1 MASASPCSA
10 EAEYYCQNDKATK
23 STHIKRAST
32 PDRSKEKPVTFK
44 EMEMSVAA
52 QNGAALPAVD
62 QKQVMRA
69 VFASCLGWALDLFD
83 LFVLLYVAPVVGRL
97 FFPSEHAMFSLA
109 AVYASF
115 AVTLFMRP
123 LGSAW
128 FGSYA
133 DRHGRKGAMIFAVV
147 GVGLSTAAFGL
158 LPTVAQVGLI
168 APLLFVVLRL
178 VQGVFVGGVVA
189 STHTIGTE
197 SVAPR
202 YRGAVS
208 GLIGGGGAGLG
219 ALLASLT
226 FLAMSALFPGEQ
238 FDVWGWRCMFFTGI
252 ISSMLGLFVFNSL
265 EESPLWKKLAA
276 EKAAKAAAAAAA
288 VVQRDGNSG
297 NSSAPVEI
305 VRSPLRTLFSRDY
318 RSILLINLLLT
329 IGGGSGYYLTSG
341 YLPTFLKVVSH
352 VPNNAAAA
360 ILMICS
366 IAVLVASVA
375 AGPLSTF
382 IGRKSAFIWIGLIR
396 LVALPALFLLLPTAQ
411 SITMIGIYAVVL
423 SALGSAGYA
432 PILIF
437 LNERFPT
444 AIRATGTGLSWN
456 IGFAIGGMMPTAV
469 SLVAKDARELPLTLA
484 IFVGAISVI
493 FMVGAFVVP
502 ETLGRLDKG
511 VAREAV

>member
-1 MASASPCSA
+1 
-10 EAEYYCQNDKATK
+10 
-23 STHIKRAST
+23 
-32 PDRSKEKPVTFK
+32 
-44 EMEMSVAA
+44 MSVAA
-52 QNGAALPAVD
+52 QDGAALPAID
-62 QKQVMRA
+62 QKQVMGA

-97 FFPSEHAMFSLA
+97 FFPSEHAMLSLA

-133 DRHGRKGAMIFAVV
+133 DRHGRKGAMIVAVV
-147 GVGLSTAAFGL
+147 GVGVSTAAFGL
-158 LPTVAQVGLI
+158 LPTVAQVGVA
-168 APLLFVVLRL
+168 APLLFVALRL

-197 SVAPR
+197 SVAPK

-226 FLAMSALFPGEQ
+226 YLAMSALFPGEQ
-238 FDVWGWRCMFFTGI
+238 FDMWGWRCMFFTGI

-265 EESPLWKKLAA
+265 EESPLWKKLAQ
-276 EKAAKAAAAAAA
+276 EKAAKAAAAAVAA
-288 VVQRDGNSG
+288 ASG
-297 NSSAPVEI
+297 NGNGNATGSAPVEI

-318 RSILLINLLLT
+318 RSILLVNLLLT

-352 VPNNAAAA
+352 APNGAAAA

-366 IAVLVASVA
+366 VVVVIASVG
-375 AGPLSTF
+375 AGHMSTF
-382 IGRKSAFIWIGLIR
+382 IGRKTAFVWIGSIR
-396 LVALPALFLLLPTAQ
+396 LIALPGLFLLLPTAH
-411 SITMIGIYAVVL
+411 SITMVGVYAVVL

-469 SLVAKDARELPLTLA
+469 SLVARDAGELPLTLA

-493 FMVGAFVVP
+493 FLIGAFVVP
-502 ETLGRLDKG
+502 ETVGRLDTGAGRKRG
-511 VAREAV
+511 

>member
-1 MASASPCSA
+1 
-10 EAEYYCQNDKATK
+10 
-23 STHIKRAST
+23 
-32 PDRSKEKPVTFK
+32 
-44 EMEMSVAA
+44 MSVAA

-62 QKQVMRA
+62 QRQVMGA
-69 VFASCLGWALDLFD
+69 VVASCLGWALDLFD
-83 LFVLLYVAPVVGRL
+83 LFVLLFVAPVVGRL
-97 FFPSEHAMFSLA
+97 FFPSEHAMLSLA

-115 AVTLFMRP
+115 AVTLLMRP

-133 DRHGRKGAMIFAVV
+133 DRHGRKGAMITAVV

-158 LPTVAQVGLI
+158 LPTVAQVGLV
-168 APLLFVVLRL
+168 APILFLMLRL

-197 SVAPR
+197 SVAPK

-226 FLAMSALFPGEQ
+226 YLTMSAIFPGEL

-252 ISSMLGLFVFNSL
+252 VSSILGLFVFSSL

-276 EKAAKAAAAAAA
+276 EKAAKAAMQNTAT
-288 VVQRDGNSG
+288 
-297 NSSAPVEI
+297 PVEV
-305 VRSPLRTLFSRDY
+305 VRSPIRTLFSRDY
-318 RSILLINLLLT
+318 RSILFVNLLLT

-352 VPNNAAAA
+352 APNGAAAA

-366 IAVLVASVA
+366 VAVVIASIA
-375 AGPLSTF
+375 AGHLSTF
-382 IGRKSAFIWIGLIR
+382 IGRKSAFVWIGLIR
-396 LVALPALFLLLPTAQ
+396 LIALPALFLLLPTAQ
-411 SITMIGIYAVVL
+411 SITMIGVYAVIL

-469 SLVAKDARELPLTLA
+469 SLVAKDAGQLPMTLA
-484 IFVGAISVI
+484 IFAGAISVI
-493 FMVGAFVVP
+493 FLAGAFIVP
-502 ETLGRLDKG
+502 ETRGKLDNG
-511 VAREAV
+511 TAHEAA

>member
-1 MASASPCSA
+1 M
-10 EAEYYCQNDKATK
+10 
-23 STHIKRAST
+23 
-32 PDRSKEKPVTFK
+32 
-44 EMEMSVAA
+44 MSVAA
-52 QNGAALPAVD
+52 QNGAAVPAID
-62 QKQVMRA
+62 QRQVMGA

-97 FFPSEHAMFSLA
+97 FFPSDHAMLSLA
-109 AVYASF
+109 GVYASF
-115 AVTLFMRP
+115 AVTLLMRP
-123 LGSAW
+123 LGSAL

-133 DRHGRKGAMIFAVV
+133 DRHGRKGAMIVAVV
-147 GVGLSTAAFGL
+147 GVGISTAAFGL
-158 LPTVAQVGLI
+158 LPTVHTVGLA
-168 APLLFVVLRL
+168 APILFLILRL

-197 SVAPR
+197 SVAPK

-208 GLIGGGGAGLG
+208 GLIGGGGAGMG

-226 FLAMSALFPGEQ
+226 FLLMSSLFPGEL

-252 ISSMLGLFVFNSL
+252 ISSVLGLFVFNSL
-265 EESPLWKKLAA
+265 EESPLWRKLAA
-276 EKAAKAAAAAAA
+276 EKAAKAAAQKRDAA
-288 VVQRDGNSG
+288 
-297 NSSAPVEI
+297 VEI
-305 VRSPLRTLFSRDY
+305 VRSPLKTLFSRDY
-318 RSILLINLLLT
+318 RSILFVNLLLT

-352 VPNNAAAA
+352 APNGAAAA

-366 IAVLVASVA
+366 IAVVIASVA
-375 AGPLSTF
+375 AGHLSTF
-382 IGRKSAFIWIGLIR
+382 IGRKTAFVWIGLIR
-396 LVALPALFLLLPTAQ
+396 LVALPGIFLLLPTATD
-411 SITMIGIYAVVL
+411 IVTLGIYAVVL

-456 IGFAIGGMMPTAV
+456 IGFAIGGMMPTFV
-469 SLVAKDARELPLTLA
+469 SLVAKETSQLPVMLA

-493 FMVGAFVVP
+493 FLIGAFIVP
-502 ETLGRLDKG
+502 ETRGRLDQP
-511 VAREAV
+511 ASRNTN

>member
-1 MASASPCSA
+1 MMSAA
-10 EAEYYCQNDKATK
+10 
-23 STHIKRAST
+23 
-32 PDRSKEKPVTFK
+32 V
-44 EMEMSVAA
+44 
-52 QNGAALPAVD
+52 QNGAALPVVD
-62 QKQVMRA
+62 QRQVIGA
-69 VFASCLGWALDLFD
+69 VAASCMGWALDLFD
-83 LFVLLYVAPVVGRL
+83 LFVLLYVAPVIGRL
-97 FFPSEHAMFSLA
+97 FFPSEHAMLSLA

-115 AVTLFMRP
+115 AVTLLMRP

-133 DRHGRKGAMIFAVV
+133 DRHGRKGAMIIAVV

-158 LPTVAQVGLI
+158 LPTVAQVELV
-168 APLLFVVLRL
+168 APILFLLLRL

-197 SVAPR
+197 SVAPK

-226 FLAMSALFPGEQ
+226 FLAMSEIFPGDL

-252 ISSMLGLFVFNSL
+252 ISSVLGLFVFSSL

-276 EKAAKAAAAAAA
+276 EKTVKSTL
-288 VVQRDGNSG
+288 QSK
-297 NSSAPVEI
+297 SAPVEV
-305 VRSPLRTLFSRDY
+305 VRSPLRTLFSRNY
-318 RSILLINLLLT
+318 RPILFVNLLLT

-352 VPNNAAAA
+352 APNGAGAA

-366 IAVLVASVA
+366 GAVVFASIA
-375 AGPLSTF
+375 AGHLSTL
-382 IGRKSAFIWIGLIR
+382 IGRKSSFVWIGVIR
-396 LVALPALFLLLPTAQ
+396 LFALPALFLLLPTAQ
-411 SITMIGIYAVVL
+411 SITMIGVYAVLL

-444 AIRATGTGLSWN
+444 AIRATDTGLSWN
-456 IGFAIGGMMPTAV
+456 ICFAIGGMMPTAV
-469 SLVAKDARELPLTLA
+469 SLATKNASQLPMTLA

-493 FMVGAFVVP
+493 FLIGAFIVP
-502 ETLGRLDKG
+502 ETLGRLDSG
-511 VAREAV
+511 AARELA

>member
-1 MASASPCSA
+1 
-10 EAEYYCQNDKATK
+10 
-23 STHIKRAST
+23 
-32 PDRSKEKPVTFK
+32 
-44 EMEMSVAA
+44 MSVAA
-52 QNGAALPAVD
+52 QNGAAAPAVD
-62 QKQVMRA
+62 QRQVMGA
-69 VFASCLGWALDLFD
+69 VVASCLGWALDLFD

-97 FFPSEHAMFSLA
+97 FFPSENAMLSLA

-115 AVTLFMRP
+115 AVTLLMRP
-123 LGSAW
+123 LGSAL

-133 DRHGRKGAMIFAVV
+133 DRRGRKGAMIVAVV

-158 LPTVAQVGLI
+158 LPTVAQAGVL
-168 APLLFVVLRL
+168 APILFLLLRL
-178 VQGVFVGGVVA
+178 IQGVFVGGVVA

-197 SVAPR
+197 SVAPK

-219 ALLASLT
+219 ALLASVT
-226 FLAMSALFPGEQ
+226 FLAMSALFPGDT

-252 ISSMLGLFVFNSL
+252 ISSVLGLFVFNSL

-276 EKAAKAAAAAAA
+276 EKAARATAQVK
-288 VVQRDGNSG
+288 
-297 NSSAPVEI
+297 SAPVEV
-305 VRSPLRTLFSRDY
+305 VRSPLKTLFSRDY
-318 RSILLINLLLT
+318 RKILFVNLLLT

-352 VPNNAAAA
+352 APNGAAAA

-366 IAVLVASVA
+366 VAVVIASIA
-375 AGPLSTF
+375 AGHLSTF
-382 IGRKSAFIWIGLIR
+382 IGRKGAFVWIGLIR
-396 LVALPALFLLLPTAQ
+396 LVALPALFLLLPTAD
-411 SITMIGIYAVVL
+411 SIMMVGIYAVLL

-444 AIRATGTGLSWN
+444 SIRATGTGLSWN

-469 SLVAKDARELPLTLA
+469 SLVAKDASQLPMTLA
-484 IFVGAISVI
+484 IFIGAISVI
-493 FMVGAFVVP
+493 FLVGAFVVP
-502 ETLGRLDKG
+502 ETLGKLEG
-511 VAREAV
+511 GSARSPS